1 MQNSNFI
8 PKGDGNAF
16 ELKLVSDGMLN
27 LSESYDIESTIE
39 VKVITVERIDGAN
52 KFVIDG
58 NRVEKLKLEQNKDYL
73 FDWSQSPSHPF
84 KFSLKSDALI
94 MEVKS

>member
-1 MQNSNFI
+1 MNFAEIKLI
-8 PKGDGNAF
+8 PKGEGNAF
-16 ELKLVSDGMLN
+16 ELKLLSDGMLN

-58 NRVEKLKLEQNKDYL
+58 NRVEKLKLEAKQGL
-73 FDWSQSPSHPF
+73 F
-84 KFSLKSDALI
+84 I
-94 MEVKS
+94 

>member
-1 MQNSNFI
+1 MNFAELKLI

-39 VKVITVERIDGAN
+39 VKVITVERIDGSN

-58 NRVEKLKLEQNKDYL
+58 NRVEKLKL
-73 FDWSQSPSHPF
+73 
-84 KFSLKSDALI
+84 
-94 MEVKS
+94 